1 MLDFSQFRVCTFDC
15 YGTLIDW
22 ETGILTALHP
32 ILRSHRIGVSDNE
45 LLEAYGEAES
55 KAESGQFKPYRQ
67 ILEQVVRDLGM
78 KFGFKP
84 TIDEQKSLP
93 ESVRTWQPFPDTVA
107 ALKRLH
113 HRYKLAIIS
122 NIDDDLFAET
132 AKLLE
137 VPFDFVTTALEARS
151 YKPSFNN
158 FHHALKKMKL
168 GKECVLATRA
178 ADDDPLDA
186 RVDEL
191 RDLIRRDRL
200 AGDRHERLR
209 QPARSVTESRG
220 LSAREDDRFHYR

>member
-158 FHHALKKMKL
+158 FHHALKKMKF
-168 GKECVLATRA
+168 GKECVLHVAQSLHH
-178 ADDDPLDA
+178 D
-186 RVDEL
+186 VE
-191 RDLIRRDRL
+191 
-200 AGDRHERLR
+200 
-209 QPARSVTESRG
+209 PARALGIHSVWVNRRQAKQGSGATVAS
-220 LSAREDDRFHYR
+220 SAKPDLER